1 MKAHTP
7 LLPLAI
13 DDIVAARET
22 IGSRLHRTPLFSTA
36 TLSKQ
41 VGAQVL
47 LKAELFQRTGS
58 FKPRGMLNA
67 LAHLDDA
74 EKRAG
79 VITISAGNAA
89 QSLAY
94 CAALEGVDCLVVMW
108 QGASQAKLDATRGYG
123 ASVDLEA
130 SNPTEGFERLEE
142 LRAETGRAFVHS
154 FDDPHLIAGH
164 GTLGLELLED
174 APELDAV
181 LVPVGG
187 GGLISGVAIAVKQAR
202 PEARLIAVEPELA
215 PSLNVALAAGEPVPV
230 SPRSIADGLNAP
242 FAGVNT
248 LAICRELVDDSVL
261 VTEEEIRAAMRFLY
275 ARAKLACEPAG
286 AASTAALLSGKVE
299 VDSGSTV
306 ALVVSGGNV
315 SAQTAVAILTEQ

>member
-1 MKAHTP
+1 VKAHTP
-7 LLPLAI
+7 LLPLTI
-13 DDIVAARET
+13 DDVEAARRA
-22 IGSRLHRTPLFSTA
+22 IGDRLHRTPLFSSA
-36 TLSKQ
+36 TLSEQ
-41 VGAQVL
+41 VGARIL

-67 LAHLDDA
+67 LAHLSDE
-74 EKRAG
+74 EKRMG

-94 CAALEGVDCLVVMW
+94 CSALEGADCLVVMW

-123 ASVDLEA
+123 ATVDLQA
-130 SNPTEGFERLEE
+130 ANPTEAFERLEE

-174 APELDAV
+174 APDLDAV

-187 GGLISGVAIAVKQAR
+187 GGLISGVAVAIKHAR
-202 PEARLIAVEPELA
+202 PEVRVIAVEPELA
-215 PSLNVALAAGEPVPV
+215 PALNAALAAGEPVPV
-230 SPRSIADGLNAP
+230 SPSSIADGLNAP

-248 LAICRELVDDSVL
+248 LAICRELVDDLVL
-261 VTEEEIRAAMRFLY
+261 VTEEEIRAGMRFLY

-299 VDSGSTV
+299 LDPGSSV

-315 SAQTAVAILTEQ
+315 ASQTAVAILDEQ